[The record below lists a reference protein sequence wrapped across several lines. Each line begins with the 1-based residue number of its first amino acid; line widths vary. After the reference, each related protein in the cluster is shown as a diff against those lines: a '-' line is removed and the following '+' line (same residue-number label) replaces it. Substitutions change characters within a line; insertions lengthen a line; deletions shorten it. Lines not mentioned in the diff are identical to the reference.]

1 MLIDDFFTLKI
12 ETMLPFSKSDHSIL
26 QGTLAQPWS
35 QFAALPLASPMACVH
50 NSIIEGIFKITL
62 LLVKIISF
70 YIFIWIS
77 WILFLCMAPFFLLQR
92 APISQ
97 LTINCIWYFT
107 CFIFPSDLNKITNSC
122 HDHPPPRF
130 PWRSPQRPGCRLCNS
145 HDLTLVWKV
154 KWFDPGVK
162 SINFLS
168 AGFFIAHLHRHNL
181 GLCKMLC
188 YSDFHPDLCRNVYRA
203 WFKGYF
209 VSMVARS

>member
-77 WILFLCMAPFFLLQR
+77 WILFLCMAPFFCFKERQYHSWLSFVFD
-92 APISQ
+92 ISHVS
-97 LTINCIWYFT
+97 YFRLIST
-107 CFIFPSDLNKITNSC
+107 
-122 HDHPPPRF
+122 
-130 PWRSPQRPGCRLCNS
+130 RSP
-145 HDLTLVWKV
+145 
-154 KWFDPGVK
+154 
-162 SINFLS
+162 
-168 AGFFIAHLHRHNL
+168 IAVMTIHHPASREDRHNAL
-181 GLCKMLC
+181 DAACVTPMIWPWYEK
-188 YSDFHPDLCRNVYRA
+188 
-203 WFKGYF
+203 
-209 VSMVARS
+209 